1 MKPTIVAPLLFAILF
16 AFQLSGCGES
26 STTETVVASAP
37 RNEADGIIDE
47 YEKASNECLRM
58 SKRHTTGDVSVTVL
72 LIVARKTAQQEQ
84 AKLHQAAAR
93 MSPAQA
99 QRVAAITAK
108 SAPCL
113 GP

>member
-1 MKPTIVAPLLFAILF
+1 MKPTIFASHLFAIVL
-16 AFQLSGCGES
+16 AFQLSGCGAS
-26 STTETVVASAP
+26 NTADTAVASTP
-37 RNEADGIIDE
+37 RNEVDVMIDE

-84 AKLHQAAAR
+84 AKLQQAAAR
-93 MSPAQA
+93 MSAAQA